1 MSETNIYNKLHDI
14 QTQLKAPKNQ
24 FNQFGK
30 YNYRSCEDILEA
42 VKPLLNGLV
51 LLLSDDIIQ
60 IGDRYYVKATATLTD
75 GKETISNPAYAREEA
90 DKKGM
95 DASQLT
101 GATSS
106 YARKYALAGLFL
118 LDDNK
123 DADTMDNKK
132 PEKDFTPQF
141 EETKPPKADPPK
153 QEGTV
158 APQTHDGLDQKQ
170 QQSKIAEWLL
180 VICGNNDAA
189 ADKLEEITTWTNGK
203 GETVKGKRNPFQLNV
218 KPNAKGQTQTS
229 VTYSQVRKM
238 HEEFI
243 NEEAPF

>member
-1 MSETNIYNKLHDI
+1 MKKLAKIQSSLICPKDQYNS
-14 QTQLKAPKNQ
+14 
-24 FNQFGK
+24 FGK
-30 YNYRSCEDILEA
+30 YNYRSCEQILEA
-42 VKPLLNGLV
+42 VKPLLDGAV
-51 LLLSDDIIQ
+51 LTLSDEIVDLGGRI
-60 IGDRYYVKATATLTD
+60 YAKATATFIDDDFRMST
-75 GKETISNPAYAREEA
+75 TAYAREEET
-90 DKKGM
+90 KKGM
-95 DASQLT
+95 DAAQIT
-101 GATSS
+101 GACSS

>member
-1 MSETNIYNKLHDI
+1 MSIYQKLNVI
-14 QTQLKAPKNQ
+14 QTKLNVPKNQ
-24 FNQFGK
+24 FNSFGK

-42 VKPLLNGLV
+42 VKPLLGGLS
-51 LLLSDDIIQ
+51 LLLCDEIVL
-60 IGDRYYVKATATLTD
+60 IGDRYYLKATATLTD
-75 GKETISNPAYAREEA
+75 GTETVSVAAYAREENE
-90 DKKGM
+90 KKGM
-95 DASQLT
+95 DSAQLT

-141 EETKPPKADPPK
+141 EEAKPPKADPPK
-153 QEGTV
+153 QEGAV

-189 ADKLEEITTWTNGK
+189 ADKLEALTTWTNSK

-238 HEEFI
+238 YEEFI
-243 NEEAPF
+243 NEEVPI

>member
-1 MSETNIYNKLHDI
+1 MEATNIYGKLHEI

-24 FNQFGK
+24 FNSFGK

-75 GKETISNPAYAREEA
+75 GKDTISNPAHAREEA

-123 DADTMDNKK
+123 DADTQDNSKQDKK
-132 PEKDFTPQF
+132 QDKSSE
-141 EETKPPKADPPK
+141 PKK
-153 QEGTV
+153 E
-158 APQTHDGLDQKQ
+158 
-170 QQSKIAEWLL
+170 
-180 VICGNNDAA
+180 
-189 ADKLEEITTWTNGK
+189 ADKPNRTPDEMRQEMSDWFIKQYGSDAMLKFSEMTNGTFAAPDK
-203 GETVKGKRNPFQLNV
+203 IKTDKNVAICYDKYLQYKEGK
-218 KPNAKGQTQTS
+218 
-229 VTYSQVRKM
+229 
-238 HEEFI
+238 
-243 NEEAPF
+243 

>member
-1 MSETNIYNKLHDI
+1 MSETSIYNKLHDI

>member
-1 MSETNIYNKLHDI
+1 MPETNIYNKLHDI

-30 YNYRSCEDILEA
+30 YSYRSCEDILEA

-75 GKETISNPAYAREEA
+75 GKDTISNPAHAREEA

-132 PEKDFTPQF
+132 TEKPTFK
-141 EETKPPKADPPK
+141 ETTPPKVDEPTIDAMR
-153 QEGTV
+153 EEMARWV
-158 APQTHDGLDQKQ
+158 ASKGLDGMEKFK
-170 QQSKIAEWLL
+170 SLTGGRWENPLDIKEDKNVKIAYKKYKE
-180 VICGNNDAA
+180 VA
-189 ADKLEEITTWTNGK
+189 
-203 GETVKGKRNPFQLNV
+203 
-218 KPNAKGQTQTS
+218 
-229 VTYSQVRKM
+229 
-238 HEEFI
+238 
-243 NEEAPF
+243 

>member
-123 DADTMDNKK
+123 DADTMDNSKQDKK
-132 PEKDFTPQF
+132 QD
-141 EETKPPKADPPK
+141 KPGK
-153 QEGTV
+153 QEFKESNPPDP
-158 APQTHDGLDQKQ
+158 AIDDMKREM
-170 QQSKIAEWLL
+170 AEWFTKKYGTDALTHFKEFTGGTFENPL
-180 VICGNNDAA
+180 TIKTPKNVEICWKKFNAMKEA
-189 ADKLEEITTWTNGK
+189 AD
-203 GETVKGKRNPFQLNV
+203 
-218 KPNAKGQTQTS
+218 A
-229 VTYSQVRKM
+229 
-238 HEEFI
+238 
-243 NEEAPF
+243 